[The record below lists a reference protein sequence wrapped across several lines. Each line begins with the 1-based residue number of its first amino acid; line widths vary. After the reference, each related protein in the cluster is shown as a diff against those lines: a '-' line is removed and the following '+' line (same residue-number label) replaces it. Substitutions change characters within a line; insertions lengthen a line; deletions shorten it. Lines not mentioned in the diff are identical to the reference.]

1 MRKRIIIR
9 NGKKYIVNTPD
20 WSCCGSEAGVGSG
33 AQVGTLWM
41 ISGDGQWYTVNAS
54 GSAPLVGIYINQT
67 SLGYADNNPGL
78 QLLSCDDGNS
88 YYVYLTGSSPS
99 VAFTIS
105 QSAYTGSS
113 NAKSDLLLR
122 SIHDGDYYVT
132 VLHNNSGT
140 IELFV
145 SQSVISASWMPV

>member
-20 WSCCGSEAGVGSG
+20 YGGCGWEDGIGAG

-41 ISGDGQWYTVNAS
+41 VSSDGQWYTINAS
-54 GSAPLVGIYINQT
+54 GSAPLVGIYVDQT

-78 QLLSCDDGNS
+78 QLLTCDDGNK
-88 YYVYLTGSSPS
+88 YFVYLTGAPTS
-99 VAFTIS
+99 VAFTVS
-105 QSAYTGSS
+105 QSAYTGS
-113 NAKSDLLLR
+113 ADGKPDLLLR
-122 SIHDGDYYVT
+122 SINDGDYYVV
-132 VLHNNSGT
+132 VLHNDSGT
-140 IELFV
+140 IEAFV